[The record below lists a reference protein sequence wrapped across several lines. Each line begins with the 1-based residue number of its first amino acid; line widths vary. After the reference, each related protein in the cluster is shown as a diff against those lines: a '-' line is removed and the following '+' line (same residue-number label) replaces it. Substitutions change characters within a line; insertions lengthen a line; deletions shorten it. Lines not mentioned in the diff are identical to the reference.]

1 MEYKIRYLEKCLS
14 VFSVHTIKKYIYFG
28 LNYPFKKPGMDPGI
42 STAGD
47 QHPNT
52 TFAGLFDRVSENNS
66 GEENTGIKGKEVFP
80 QQ

>member
-1 MEYKIRYLEKCLS
+1 MSQCLFCPYNKKI
-14 VFSVHTIKKYIYFG
+14 YIYFG
-28 LNYPFKKPGMDPGI
+28 LNYPFKKPGMDPRI

-47 QHPNT
+47 QHPNI